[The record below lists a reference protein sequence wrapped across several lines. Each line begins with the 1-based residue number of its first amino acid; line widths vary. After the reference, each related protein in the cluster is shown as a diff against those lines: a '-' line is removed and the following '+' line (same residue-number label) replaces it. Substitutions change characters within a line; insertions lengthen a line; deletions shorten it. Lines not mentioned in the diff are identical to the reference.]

1 MKEQQPMLLM
11 KSFIEELYSENLQ
24 YEKSL
29 RVEYDNIKILK
40 HYKVFIIQN
49 TKIEII
55 EKIRMNLL
63 SNSQIPTHPNY
74 YVLMK
79 LGNITRV

>member
-29 RVEYDNIKILK
+29 RVEYDNIKILI
-40 HYKVFIIQN
+40 HYKVLII
-49 TKIEII
+49 
-55 EKIRMNLL
+55 
-63 SNSQIPTHPNY
+63 
-74 YVLMK
+74 
-79 LGNITRV
+79 

>member
-40 HYKVFIIQN
+40 HYKVFII
-49 TKIEII
+49 
-55 EKIRMNLL
+55 
-63 SNSQIPTHPNY
+63 
-74 YVLMK
+74 
-79 LGNITRV
+79 